1 VQRVSFINTFATA
14 SSSEPAGRAS
24 AKFRAAGAAFRVGNG
39 NPEPGTRGPE
49 PFLIR
54 NPESTIRDA
63 GCYNGRINFRPG
75 GFGSAKSES
84 VSRTLRDGFHDEC
97 GVFGI
102 YGHPEAAR
110 LAYLGLY
117 QLQHRGQESCGI
129 VSSDGD
135 TLRSERAMGLV
146 SEVFTEE
153 RLDRLPGAAAIGH
166 TRYSTAGEVSIREAQ
181 PFLIACKHGQV
192 AVCHNGNL
200 PFASDERKRLVRDG
214 AIFSSTSDTE
224 VILHRIA
231 RSHAS
236 SVAEAVPEVLRET
249 EGAFSM
255 LFLTPDSLIAVRDPR
270 GFRPL
275 ALGRLGEAWVLASE
289 TCAFDLIDAVYV
301 RDVEPG
307 EMIVIDRS
315 GLRSSFPLP
324 ERRRSFCVFEHVY
337 FSRPDSLIYGR
348 SVNES
353 RHKMGRRLAFEQP
366 AAADLVVPVP
376 DSGVSAAV
384 GYAAESGINF
394 RFGLVRNH
402 YVGRTF
408 IEPKQ
413 SIRSFGVR
421 VKLNPVRDLI
431 RGRRVVL
438 IDDSIVRGTTSKK
451 IVRMVREAG
460 ATEVHMRVSCP
471 PTISPCYYGVDTPN
485 RDELIA
491 AQKSVEEIRRFI
503 EADSLGYLSMEG
515 MLEACGLPAETSCV
529 ACWTGRYP
537 TRITREAE
545 TQWAR
550 EHEPVPSD

>member
-1 VQRVSFINTFATA
+1 MPLPLS
-14 SSSEPAGRAS
+14 PAPKGAPKSVTRE
-24 AKFRAAGAAFRVGNG
+24 AGEN
-39 NPEPGTRGPE
+39 
-49 PFLIR
+49 LK
-54 NPESTIRDA
+54 
-63 GCYNGRINFRPG
+63 G
-75 GFGSAKSES
+75 GF
-84 VSRTLRDGFHDEC
+84 RDEC

-110 LAYLGLY
+110 MAYLGLY

-129 VSSDGD
+129 VSSDGRE
-135 TLRSERAMGLV
+135 LRSERAMGLV

-153 RLDRLPGAAAIGH
+153 RLNRLPGSAAIGH
-166 TRYSTAGEVSIREAQ
+166 TRYSTAGEVSVREAQ

-192 AVCHNGNL
+192 AICHNGNL
-200 PFASDERKRLVRDG
+200 PFATDARKQLEREG

-224 VILHRIA
+224 VILHQLA
-231 RSHAS
+231 RSRAAS
-236 SVAEAVPEVLRET
+236 VEEAVPEVLCET

-255 LFLTPDSLIAVRDPR
+255 LFLTPDALIAVRDPR

-275 ALGRLGEAWVLASE
+275 ALGRLGDAWVVASE
-289 TCAFDLIDAVYV
+289 TCAFDLIDARYV

-307 EMIVIDRS
+307 EMIRISRD
-315 GLRSSFPLP
+315 GLLSTSPLP
-324 ERRRSFCVFEHVY
+324 SRPRSHCVFEHVY
-337 FSRPDSLIYGR
+337 FSRPDSLVYGR

-353 RHKMGRRLAFEQP
+353 RHKMGKRLAVEQP
-366 AAADLVVPVP
+366 APADIVVPVP
-376 DSGVSAAV
+376 DSGVAAAI
-384 GYAAESGINF
+384 GYAAQSGISF

-431 RGRRVVL
+431 QGRRIVL

-460 ATEVHMRVSCP
+460 ASEVHVRISCP
-471 PTISPCYYGVDTPN
+471 PTVSPCYYGVDTPN
-485 RDELIA
+485 KSELIA
-491 AQKSVEEIRRFI
+491 ARMHVEEVCRFI
-503 EADSLGYLSMEG
+503 EADSLGYLSLEG
-515 MLEACGLPAETSCV
+515 MLEACGLPASSSCV
-529 ACWTGRYP
+529 ACWTGLYP

-545 TQWAR
+545 TQWSR
-550 EHEPVPSD
+550 EREPVPSD

>member
-1 VQRVSFINTFATA
+1 MTPQDGGVGETA
-14 SSSEPAGRAS
+14 R
-24 AKFRAAGAAFRVGNG
+24 
-39 NPEPGTRGPE
+39 
-49 PFLIR
+49 
-54 NPESTIRDA
+54 
-63 GCYNGRINFRPG
+63 G
-75 GFGSAKSES
+75 GF
-84 VSRTLRDGFHDEC
+84 RDEC

-102 YGHPEAAR
+102 YGHDDAAR
-110 LAYLGLY
+110 LTYLGLY

-129 VSSDGD
+129 VASDD
-135 TLRSERAMGLV
+135 VLRSERAMGLV
-146 SEVFTEE
+146 SEVFDEE
-153 RLDRLPGAAAIGH
+153 RLNRLPGTAAIGH
-166 TRYSTAGEVSIREAQ
+166 TRYSTAGEVSVREAQ

-200 PFASDERKRLVRDG
+200 PFATEERRKLERDG

-231 RSHAS
+231 RSRAE
-236 SVAEAVPEVLRET
+236 SVEEAVPEVLCET

-255 LFLTPDSLIAVRDPR
+255 LFLTPDALIAVRDPR

-275 ALGRLGEAWVLASE
+275 AMGRLDGAWVFASE
-289 TCAFDLIDAVYV
+289 TCAFDLIGATYV

-307 EMIVIDRS
+307 EMLTITRE
-315 GLRSSFPLP
+315 GLSSAFPLP
-324 ERRRSFCVFEHVY
+324 ARRHSFCVFEHVY

-353 RHKMGRRLAFEQP
+353 RHKMGKRLAVEQP
-366 AAADLVVPVP
+366 AAGDIVVPVP
-376 DSGVSAAV
+376 DSGVAAAI

-402 YVGRTF
+402 YIGRTF

-421 VKLNPVRDLI
+421 LKLNPVRDLI
-431 RGRRVVL
+431 KGRSVVL

-451 IVRMVREAG
+451 IVRLVREAG
-460 ATEVHMRVSCP
+460 AREVHVRISCP
-471 PTISPCYYGVDTPN
+471 PTVSPCYYGVDTPN
-485 RDELIA
+485 REELIA
-491 AQKSVEEIRRFI
+491 ARMSVEEVRDFI

-515 MLEACGLPAETSCV
+515 MLEACGLPFETSCVACWTGDYPTRINEAAGCPAERSCV

-537 TRITREAE
+537 TRLSA
-545 TQWAR
+545 
-550 EHEPVPSD
+550 